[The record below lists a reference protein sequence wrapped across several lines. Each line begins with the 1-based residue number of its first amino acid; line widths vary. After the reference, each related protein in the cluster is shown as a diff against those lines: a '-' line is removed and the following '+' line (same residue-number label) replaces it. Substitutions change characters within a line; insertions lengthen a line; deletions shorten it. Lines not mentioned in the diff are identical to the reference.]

1 MVETIETERLQL
13 QPFQEDDAEAAFG
26 WFGDPLVMRFV
37 PSGPDLSLE
46 ATRRRLHGYREHQA
60 AHGFSKWAIRLRGSV
75 EPIGDSGLL
84 VLDATESIDL
94 GFRLARPY
102 WGQGFATEAASAW
115 VRLAFERL
123 GIDRLTAFTH
133 PSNVASVGVL
143 RKVGFA
149 ETGSR
154 VVMGMQALTFAQ
166 ERSRRGRPG
175 SAPGRRTSGCS

>member
-1 MVETIETERLQL
+1 VLETIETERLQL
-13 QPFQEDDAEAAFG
+13 RPFQENDAEAAFA

-37 PSGPDLSLE
+37 PGGPDLSLE
-46 ATRRRLHGYREHQA
+46 ATRRRVQRYREHQT
-60 AHGFSKWAIRLRGSV
+60 AHAFSKWAIRLRGSV

-84 VLDATESIDL
+84 VLDETESIDL

-115 VRLAFERL
+115 VRMAFERL

-143 RKVGFA
+143 RRIGFT

-154 VVMGMQALTFAQ
+154 VIMGMQALTFAQ
-166 ERSRRGRPG
+166 ERSRQG
-175 SAPGRRTSGCS
+175 SAGSAAGRRTTR